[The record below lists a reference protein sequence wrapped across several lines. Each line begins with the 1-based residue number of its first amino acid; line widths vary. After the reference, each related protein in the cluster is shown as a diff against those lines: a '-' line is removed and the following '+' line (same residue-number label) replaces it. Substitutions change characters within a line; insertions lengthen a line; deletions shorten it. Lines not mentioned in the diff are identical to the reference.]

1 MGAAPWAGIKS
12 PWEVPQPRE
21 LGCSLTEAGI
31 SPQVPL
37 LLFHFQVR
45 KAIKRIGRL
54 LLFPVPSS

>member
-1 MGAAPWAGIKS
+1 MGAAPWAGAKS
-12 PWEVPQPRE
+12 SWEVPQPCE
-21 LGCSLTEAGI
+21 PSCSLTEAGT

-54 LLFPVPSS
+54 LLLPVPRS